1 MDWALVK
8 VKGDITAS
16 AAELTGERSAKTE
29 HFDWKKNVYKW
40 CFWWLVAQSAPCKP
54 NRDFRTILLGFPC
67 RQSPECYF
75 RLEGSKEV
83 FGQQRWFHLLCA
95 NCYVVCTEWKD
106 DNWLDLNKFIEI
118 FRTIFGELYTV
129 VHVTV
134 TFKSG
139 MVLCLLLNSRSR
151 WFVHHWENY
160 TSRVFQILSFI
171 YGNGLEIIKVNKV
184 FHLNS
189 ILQKKRCQILPTVA
203 LVVCWSKHCA
213 NVFVLLCL
221 LSTNCHSLLF
231 QKVHVLKQ
239 HWRLFMAYSKASVFF

>member
-1 MDWALVK
+1 MLENLLFEHSVHVSLQHILYLLQLLLVNQIEKIVDEMDWALVK

-95 NCYVVCTEWKD
+95 SCYVVCTEWKD
-106 DNWLDLNKFIEI
+106 DDWLDLN
-118 FRTIFGELYTV
+118 
-129 VHVTV
+129 
-134 TFKSG
+134 
-139 MVLCLLLNSRSR
+139 
-151 WFVHHWENY
+151 
-160 TSRVFQILSFI
+160 
-171 YGNGLEIIKVNKV
+171 
-184 FHLNS
+184 
-189 ILQKKRCQILPTVA
+189 
-203 LVVCWSKHCA
+203 
-213 NVFVLLCL
+213 
-221 LSTNCHSLLF
+221 
-231 QKVHVLKQ
+231 
-239 HWRLFMAYSKASVFF
+239 

>member
-1 MDWALVK
+1 M
-8 VKGDITAS
+8 
-16 AAELTGERSAKTE
+16 
-29 HFDWKKNVYKW
+29 
-40 CFWWLVAQSAPCKP
+40 
-54 NRDFRTILLGFPC
+54 
-67 RQSPECYF
+67 
-75 RLEGSKEV
+75 
-83 FGQQRWFHLLCA
+83 
-95 NCYVVCTEWKD
+95 
-106 DNWLDLNKFIEI
+106 
-118 FRTIFGELYTV
+118 

-139 MVLCLLLNSRSR
+139 MVLCLHLNSRSR

-171 YGNGLEIIKVNKV
+171 YGNGFEIVKVNKV
-184 FHLNS
+184 FHLNP

-239 HWRLFMAYSKASVFF
+239 HWRLFMAYSKASVFLVATCIYHLLFPTNYVLCYMSLVLCTWQKLARC

>member
-139 MVLCLLLNSRSR
+139 MVLCLL
-151 WFVHHWENY
+151 
-160 TSRVFQILSFI
+160 
-171 YGNGLEIIKVNKV
+171 
-184 FHLNS
+184 
-189 ILQKKRCQILPTVA
+189 
-203 LVVCWSKHCA
+203 
-213 NVFVLLCL
+213 
-221 LSTNCHSLLF
+221 
-231 QKVHVLKQ
+231 
-239 HWRLFMAYSKASVFF
+239 